1 MDLKTF
7 SDELDYL
14 SKSEGEMFHDFII
27 SEEEEVGTI
36 NLPEQKL
43 IYQKNRVEAQPKDL
57 ALDKIVT
64 ISQETKD
71 GEVKEYQFKVSEI
84 WSTPEN
90 FFSLISINEV
100 KDDVNIWTLFY
111 VRNKS
116 TWYMKKAN
124 KGIVNVHVSV

>member
-1 MDLKTF
+1 M
-7 SDELDYL
+7 
-14 SKSEGEMFHDFII
+14 
-27 SEEEEVGTI
+27 V
-36 NLPEQKL
+36 
-43 IYQKNRVEAQPKDL
+43 YQKNRVEAQPKDL

-64 ISQETKD
+64 ISQETKE
-71 GEVKEYQFKVSEI
+71 GEIKEYQFKVSEI